1 MTLRSILLGD
11 CDHYL
16 SPYIFAVAQGMAR
29 LGHWHTQISLRHP
42 PELLKQRIR
51 DIRPDLLWTH
61 MLLWPPP
68 GSPPVERLISLC
80 EGAAKQ
86 GARVILHDGD
96 YKERT
101 RFPHSLAGWCAL
113 ALCNHLF
120 DRSAWKVPTLHWPY
134 CAFSQDAIAPPVSA
148 WSCDL
153 WFAGQRSTDKV
164 YAERTALLGALP
176 KLGVGLRLPT
186 EAEGNTLFQTMH
198 IAPSAQAVLGFG
210 RPGVRGWVDT
220 RVFQYPGAGGILLH
234 DDTGGY
240 LEPWTHYVPYRA
252 GNAESVAEAL
262 RQIQALDGTAQ
273 QALRT
278 RAFSF
283 VQEQHSSVARVRQVL
298 AALGLA
304 C

>member
-164 YAERTALLGALP
+164 YAVLPSHPRFACGPRFGLCRLAVPGLAIPQGAS
-176 KLGVGLRLPT
+176 KVSHCASGSRSKKAAT
-186 EAEGNTLFQTMH
+186 
-198 IAPSAQAVLGFG
+198 
-210 RPGVRGWVDT
+210 T
-220 RVFQYPGAGGILLH
+220 RVFS
-234 DDTGGY
+234 
-240 LEPWTHYVPYRA
+240 R
-252 GNAESVAEAL
+252 GNIEQVA
-262 RQIQALDGTAQ
+262 
-273 QALRT
+273 
-278 RAFSF
+278 
-283 VQEQHSSVARVRQVL
+283 
-298 AALGLA
+298 
-304 C
+304 